1 MYPQS
6 VELSNNRN
14 NISKLA
20 VMGTLT
26 TVVVT
31 TVVITT
37 FIVVT
42 W

>member
-1 MYPQS
+1 MYEKLT
-6 VELSNNRN
+6 EL
-14 NISKLA
+14 LA